1 MCHCFVLYCSQNSLT
16 SGLIR
21 QPGRTSASAFGA
33 DECGHSSLAPQ
44 GGSLKDLL
52 RCACLSPPPTHL
64 VPCPETIQVSWLW
77 VTVTPWKSLVQTYK
91 RSCVL
96 CEAAKRGSSLSENH
110 FKNGLHNGISV
121 SLWNDALRPRWI
133 GPCRPRGAG
142 KLQ

>member
-64 VPCPETIQVSWLW
+64 VPLPRDHPGVLTVSDS
-77 VTVTPWKSLVQTYK
+77 VTPWKSLVQTYK

-121 SLWNDALRPRWI
+121 SL
-133 GPCRPRGAG
+133 
-142 KLQ
+142 